1 MHTNT
6 FERESATNEGTDD
19 DDDDDDNDDCYYY
32 VIIVII
38 CKYTICEMV

>member
-6 FERESATNEGTDD
+6 FERESATNEGT
-19 DDDDDDNDDCYYY
+19 DDDDDNDDCYYY

-38 CKYTICEMV
+38 CKYTIYEMV

>member
-6 FERESATNEGTDD
+6 FERESATNEGT
-19 DDDDDDNDDCYYY
+19 DDDDDNDDCYYY